1 MTNPIIQALEITG
14 IGMGLV
20 FLGILILWG
29 MMALL
34 VWIFKDKRTS
44 EHEEE
49 IHEED
54 QPASKPDLKKSEPL
68 LRLLLNNKESTAA
81 SCRFSRGSST
91 FAGIRCCSTITC
103 HSHEFM
109 ADCQPHDPDQSAQS
123 ILHPQTTRKLI

>member
-54 QPASKPDLKKSEPL
+54 QPASKPDLKKWQPL
-68 LRLLLNNKESTAA
+68 LRLL
-81 SCRFSRGSST
+81 
-91 FAGIRCCSTITC
+91 
-103 HSHEFM
+103 
-109 ADCQPHDPDQSAQS
+109 P
-123 ILHPQTTRKLI
+123 

>member
-54 QPASKPDLKKSEPL
+54 QPASKPDLKKVAAVAAAVALS
-68 LRLLLNNKESTAA
+68 NKDLPRQAAA
-81 SCRFSRGSST
+81 SAVAVALSLASGAVQQLPATPMSSWQIANRMT
-91 FAGIRCCSTITC
+91 QINLRNQF
-103 HSHEFM
+103 F
-109 ADCQPHDPDQSAQS
+109 
-123 ILHPQTTRKLI
+123 TRKPRGN